1 MSTRHKSK
9 LIVGIGFLV
18 VLLLTVGV
26 ISASARI
33 TLKFLCVEQYPDTVK
48 ALENDILPAFE
59 KENPNIKVEIDY
71 VTWDTMGEKL
81 MTGFAAGVGA
91 DVITTGSDWIGPY
104 AERNQF
110 LPLDKYWAEYE
121 DQDDFYEGFMQ
132 ISSYKGYLYGI
143 PYISDIRPLI
153 YRRDFFKEAGL
164 DPDKAPQT
172 WEELANY
179 AVKLTKRDAKTG
191 KITRAGYN
199 AAADTP
205 GSAFFEFWYY
215 LRQAGGYTTTDAW
228 GAPPTE
234 ELPRAIMNSPE
245 GIEALEFLNSLV
257 NEYKVS
263 PLAGMPEITPG
274 VSIVLE
280 GSIAMQV
287 GFYPSFQIEK
297 YHPEL
302 ADDVEVAMPTKKEK
316 RVTYVCPNV
325 MVISSITKHPEESWK
340 LVMWLTSPD
349 SMDKILAPQ
358 GITPTRKSVTKYAEY
373 MQNERSQMIMQI
385 PELGYG
391 TTTPPSC
398 DFPMLEIT
406 GNHIQAALRGIEGIK
421 EALDKAAEETNR
433 VLERV
438 RR

>member
-1 MSTRHKSK
+1 MFTGHKSK
-9 LIVGIGFLV
+9 LMVGIGFLV
-18 VLLLTVGV
+18 ALLLTVGV

-59 KENPNIKVEIDY
+59 KKNPNIDVEIDY

-81 MTGFAAGVGA
+81 MTGFAAGVVA

-104 AERNQF
+104 AERKQF
-110 LPLDKYWAEYE
+110 LPLDEYWAKYE
-121 DQDDFYEGFMQ
+121 DQEDFYEGFMK
-132 ISSYKGYLYGI
+132 ICAYKGYLYGI
-143 PYISDIRPLI
+143 PYISDIRPFV

-164 DPDKAPQT
+164 DPDKPPQT

-179 AVKLTKRDAKTG
+179 AVKLTKRDVKTG

-199 AAADTP
+199 VDAGTP
-205 GSAFFEFWYY
+205 GGAYFEFWYY

-245 GIEALEFLNSLV
+245 GIEALEFINDLV
-257 NEYKVS
+257 NKYKVS
-263 PLAGMPEITPG
+263 PMAGMPEISPG
-274 VSIVLE
+274 VSIILE

-287 GFYPSFQIEK
+287 GFYPYFQIEK

-302 ADDVEVAMPTKKEK
+302 RDDIEVAMPTEKEK
-316 RVTYVCPNV
+316 RLTYVCPNV
-325 MVISSITKHPEESWK
+325 MVISSITKHPEESWR
-340 LVMWLTSPD
+340 LITWLTSPEN
-349 SMDKILAPQ
+349 MEKILAPQ
-358 GITPTRKSVTKYAEY
+358 GITPTRKSVTEYGEY
-373 MQNERSQMIMQI
+373 MRNERSQTIMQI

-421 EALDKAAEETNR
+421 EALDKAAVETNR
-433 VLERV
+433 ILER
-438 RR
+438 RRR